1 MTAPPILE
9 EAQLREARRE
19 AALQALAQEIPY
31 IVFLGV
37 RFERRGDELTAVLP
51 YRPSLIGNP
60 IKKALH
66 GGAVGAFL
74 EIAAMTQVTWSRLQP
89 RLDAAEQEGR
99 DPPSARIFAPK
110 TIDFSIDYLRPG
122 RPVDAYAR
130 ARILRQ
136 GRRVA
141 NFWVEAWQETREN
154 PIAAAH
160 GHFLLTPPAE

>member
-1 MTAPPILE
+1 MTAE
-9 EAQLREARRE
+9 EALAREARRE
-19 AALQALAQEIPY
+19 AALKALAEEIPY

-37 RFERRGDELTAVLP
+37 RFERRGDELTAILP

-60 IKKALH
+60 VKGALH

-74 EIAAMTQVTWSRLQP
+74 EISALTQLTWNRLQL
-89 RLDAAEQEGR
+89 RLDAAEAEGVE
-99 DPPSARIFAPK
+99 PPSARSLMAK
-110 TIDFSIDYLRPG
+110 TVDFSIDYLRPG

-141 NFWVEAWQETREN
+141 NFWVEAWQESRDN

-160 GHFLLTPPAE
+160 GHFLLPTAL

>member
-1 MTAPPILE
+1 MTQE
-9 EAQLREARRE
+9 EAQAREARRN
-19 AALQALAQEIPY
+19 AALEALARDVPY
-31 IVFLGV
+31 FAFLGV
-37 RFERRGDELTAVLP
+37 RFERRGDELTAILP

-66 GGAVGAFL
+66 GGVVGAFL
-74 EIAAMTQVTWSRLQP
+74 EIAALSQLTWNRLQP
-89 RLDAAEQEGR
+89 RLDAAEAEGIAA
-99 DPPSARIFAPK
+99 PPARALMAK

-141 NFWVEAWQETREN
+141 NFWVEAWQETRDN

-160 GHFLLTPPAE
+160 GHFLMPTAQEG